1 VILKKNTKKPIECFV
16 AIVTD
21 CVSVGRIRAGEE
33 VYKVQSVSF
42 YSLSSSKYDDLVMD
56 YPGGGDS
63 DDSWGSADQPNTAT
77 IQHPCAQ
84 LQNLFS
90 IGNFYFTP
98 DFDLTKTVQAR

>member
-1 VILKKNTKKPIECFV
+1 MLLECFI

-33 VYKVQSVSF
+33 VYRIQSVSF
-42 YSLSSSKYDDLVMD
+42 YSLSSSKYDDLVD
-56 YPGGGDS
+56 IPDT
-63 DDSWGSADQPNTAT
+63 DDNLSETA
-77 IQHPCAQ
+77 IQHPCSQ
-84 LQNLFS
+84 LQKLFS